1 LRRVGRALKPALVPI
16 LAIITAFIVGSIF
29 ILITDFQ
36 ALSSITTDPVGA
48 IGNAV
53 GTIANA
59 YTSMVVGAFGDPT
72 RIAAA
77 LANPTPRLVATAIRP
92 ITETLVAATP
102 LIFTG
107 LAVAISFRSGAFNI
121 GVEGQFVLGALGATI
136 AAIALRGEPTW
147 LIIVVSTIAGIVTG
161 GIWGF
166 IPGVLKAKT
175 GASEVI
181 TTIMLNYVAAQIVL
195 FALRSEFLRQENS
208 DQPIS
213 KVLSDFVRIPQILVL
228 PSIRLHWGFIVAL
241 LMAVIVSWFLF
252 KTTRGFELRAA
263 GFNMTAAR
271 YAGMSATGSIIMA
284 MVLSGALAGLGGSME
299 VLGTVPQM
307 SNDISSGYGF
317 NAIALA
323 LLAGNRP
330 LGIVAAALLF
340 GALKTGGGLMQVK
353 TGIPLDLLTFIQAL
367 VIMFVAAPGLIRAI
381 WRLDPRKRLA
391 DTPMPPLAP
400 SAGAGGGST
409 TAASTEGAA

>member
-1 LRRVGRALKPALVPI
+1 LRRLGNALRPALVPI

-29 ILITDFQ
+29 ILITDFEN
-36 ALSSITTDPVGA
+36 LSRLGTDPGAANGGAVSNVINAYGAMAVGA
-48 IGNAV
+48 L
-53 GTIANA
+53 
-59 YTSMVVGAFGDPT
+59 GDPA
-72 RIAAA
+72 RISAALADPSPRAVAAA
-77 LANPTPRLVATAIRP
+77 LRP

-107 LAVAISFRSGAFNI
+107 LAVAVSFRSGAFNI
-121 GVEGQFVLGALGATI
+121 GVEGQFVLGAFGAAT
-136 AAIALRGEPTW
+136 AAIALKEQPMF
-147 LIIVVSTIAGIVTG
+147 LIILVSTLFGVLTG
-161 GIWGF
+161 AAWGF
-166 IPGVLKAKT
+166 IPGFLKART

-195 FALRSEFLRQENS
+195 FGLRSDFLRQTGS

-213 KVLSDFVRIPQILVL
+213 KVLSDFVRIPQILDL
-228 PSIRLHWGFIVAL
+228 PAIRLHWGFIVAL
-241 LMAVIVSWFLF
+241 VMAAVVSWFLF
-252 KTTRGFELRAA
+252 KTTKGFELRAS

-271 YAGMSATGSIIMA
+271 YAGMSASGSIILA
-284 MVLSGALAGLGGSME
+284 MSISGGLAGLGGSME

-330 LGIVAAALLF
+330 AGIVIAALLF
-340 GALKTGGGLMQVK
+340 GALRTGGGLMQVK
-353 TGIPLDLLTFIQAL
+353 TGIPLDLLFFIQAL

-381 WRLDPRKRLA
+381 WRIDPRKKPKDTS
-391 DTPMPPLAP
+391 DTPATPGTPDAP
-400 SAGAGGGST
+400 TPQGSAA
-409 TAASTEGAA
+409 

>member
-1 LRRVGRALKPALVPI
+1 LSRLGRALKPALVPI

-29 ILITDFQ
+29 ILITDSEAIAQ
-36 ALSSITTDPVGA
+36 LGTNPVGA
-48 IGNAV
+48 ISQAV
-53 GTIANA
+53 GTIINA
-59 YTSMVVGAFGDPT
+59 YTAMLLGAFGDPAK
-72 RIAAA
+72 ISAA
-77 LANPTPRLVATAIRP
+77 LADPTPRILAAAVRP

-121 GVEGQFVLGALGATI
+121 GVEGQFVLGAFGATV
-136 AAIALRGEPTW
+136 AAIALKEQPMW
-147 LIIVVSTIAGIVTG
+147 LIILVSSLAGIVTG
-161 GIWGF
+161 AIWGF

-181 TTIMLNYVAAQIVL
+181 TTIMLNYVAAQVVL
-195 FALRSEFLRQENS
+195 FGLRSEFLRQENS

-213 KVLSDFVRIPQILVL
+213 KVLSEFVRIPQILDL
-228 PSIRLHWGFIVAL
+228 PSIRLHWGFVVAL
-241 LMAVIVSWFLF
+241 LMAVVVSWFLF

-271 YAGMSATGSIIMA
+271 YAGMSASGSIIIA

-307 SNDISSGYGF
+307 SNDISAGYGF

-330 LGIVAAALLF
+330 VGIVAAALLF
-340 GALKTGGGLMQVK
+340 GALRTGGGLMQVK

-381 WRLDPRKRLA
+381 WRLDPRKRSA
-391 DTPMPPLAP
+391 DAPLEPPTPGTIDGP
-400 SAGAGGGST
+400 T
-409 TAASTEGAA
+409 TEGSAA

>member
-1 LRRVGRALKPALVPI
+1 MSRLGRALKPALVPI

-29 ILITDFQ
+29 ILITDSEAIAQ
-36 ALSSITTDPVGA
+36 LGTNPVGA
-48 IGNAV
+48 ISQAV
-53 GTIANA
+53 GTIINA
-59 YTSMVVGAFGDPT
+59 YTAMLLGAFGDPAK
-72 RIAAA
+72 ISAA
-77 LANPTPRLVATAIRP
+77 LADPTPRILAAAVRP

-121 GVEGQFVLGALGATI
+121 GVEGQFVLGAFGATV
-136 AAIALRGEPTW
+136 AAIALKEQPMW
-147 LIIVVSTIAGIVTG
+147 LIILVSSLAGIVTG
-161 GIWGF
+161 AIWGF

-181 TTIMLNYVAAQIVL
+181 TTIMLNYVAAQVVL
-195 FALRSEFLRQENS
+195 FGLRSEFLRQENS

-213 KVLSDFVRIPQILVL
+213 KVLSEFVRIPQILDL
-228 PSIRLHWGFIVAL
+228 PSIRLHWGFVVAL
-241 LMAVIVSWFLF
+241 LMAVVVSWFLF

-271 YAGMSATGSIIMA
+271 YAGMSASGSIIIA

-307 SNDISSGYGF
+307 SNDISAGYGF

-330 LGIVAAALLF
+330 VGIVAAALLF
-340 GALKTGGGLMQVK
+340 GALRTGGGLMQVK

-381 WRLDPRKRLA
+381 WRLDPRKRSA
-391 DTPMPPLAP
+391 DAPLEPPTPGTIDGP
-400 SAGAGGGST
+400 T
-409 TAASTEGAA
+409 TEGSAA